1 MSLFSQVQGDHTLAF
16 EAIERSG
23 NLDNNMKI

>member
-16 EAIERSG
+16 EAFERNG
-23 NLDNNMKI
+23 ILNNNMKI